1 MKKWGNST
9 QLVSWYESGR
19 GQRVKAEP
27 DSRKF
32 VMHAFLSNATRRSTR
47 SPAFST
53 CFIPKITHRQQRSA
67 AFLLRTFINWN
78 PSCIRFYSSQ
88 TNLPNNVPAALPKT
102 WVDNLPPAIRP
113 YLYLTRIDKPIGTL
127 LLYYPCSMFSRSR
140 LRRA

>member
-1 MKKWGNST
+1 MRA
-9 QLVSWYESGR
+9 VEVR
-19 GQRVKAEP
+19 GQRGKAEP
-27 DSRKF
+27 DSRKL

-88 TNLPNNVPAALPKT
+88 TNVPNNVPAALPKT

-127 LLYYPCSMFSRSR
+127 LLYYPCSTFSRSR
-140 LRRA
+140 LRRT